1 MKSKTKPL
9 VLVADDDLSI
19 RFLVRETLEQEG
31 FAVEEVEDGI
41 QVLAAAKDIKPDL
54 IMLDVVM
61 PGIDGFEACS
71 RIRTLEGGRDVPIIM
86 MTGLDDLDSVKKAYG
101 AGATDFITK
110 PINWSL
116 MSYRVQYVLRSSKAF
131 ADLKLSEARLAEA
144 QSIAKLG
151 NWEIDMRTGV
161 TYWSDEIYQILGTT
175 YAEGRE
181 ASHESFINAVHPLDR
196 DRVATVIRDAL
207 ADGNGFSF
215 DCRIVIA
222 DGRERSIH
230 SEALINRDNEGRPT
244 ETVGYIQ
251 DITERKEAEAKIHH
265 LAYHDN
271 LTGLPNRILFEE
283 HFNHAVALAKRTRTL
298 LGILFLDLDRFKQIN
313 DTLGHAVGD
322 ELLREV
328 AGRLVAS
335 IRSYDCV
342 SRDATEGVEATVARF
357 AGDEFLVLLEN
368 INEFYDA
375 AKVAQ
380 RIKDGLSVPYTI
392 NGTEIIVTPS
402 IGISLYPADGKAL
415 DDLIK
420 CADIAMY
427 QAKEMGRN
435 NFQFYAQSVNSDA
448 KAHLILESRLRKAL
462 VQDEMFICFQP
473 VIDVARNIISGAEA
487 LVRWSNPEMGILS
500 PAHFIPLAEETGLIT
515 EIDEWV
521 LLNACRQLKAWQ
533 DAGLA
538 RFIVSV
544 NVSGRHFKKRSLVET
559 IEKTLADSHLDP
571 TYLKLEITEG
581 VLMNNDSYTVST
593 LNRLKHMGIRLAID
607 DFGTGYSS
615 LSYLKRFPLDIL
627 KIDRSFIKDILEDQ
641 ESSSITSAIIAMSAS
656 LKLDVV
662 AEGVETLEQMEM
674 LREMGCRK
682 IQGYYFS
689 KPLPAREFESF
700 FRSFRQ
706 A

>member
-244 ETVGYIQ
+244 ETVGY
-251 DITERKEAEAKIHH
+251 
-265 LAYHDN
+265 
-271 LTGLPNRILFEE
+271 
-283 HFNHAVALAKRTRTL
+283 
-298 LGILFLDLDRFKQIN
+298 
-313 DTLGHAVGD
+313 
-322 ELLREV
+322 
-328 AGRLVAS
+328 
-335 IRSYDCV
+335 C
-342 SRDATEGVEATVARF
+342 
-357 AGDEFLVLLEN
+357 
-368 INEFYDA
+368 
-375 AKVAQ
+375 
-380 RIKDGLSVPYTI
+380 
-392 NGTEIIVTPS
+392 
-402 IGISLYPADGKAL
+402 
-415 DDLIK
+415 
-420 CADIAMY
+420 
-427 QAKEMGRN
+427 
-435 NFQFYAQSVNSDA
+435 
-448 KAHLILESRLRKAL
+448 ES
-462 VQDEMFICFQP
+462 
-473 VIDVARNIISGAEA
+473 
-487 LVRWSNPEMGILS
+487 
-500 PAHFIPLAEETGLIT
+500 
-515 EIDEWV
+515 
-521 LLNACRQLKAWQ
+521 AC
-533 DAGLA
+533 
-538 RFIVSV
+538 
-544 NVSGRHFKKRSLVET
+544 
-559 IEKTLADSHLDP
+559 
-571 TYLKLEITEG
+571 
-581 VLMNNDSYTVST
+581 NND
-593 LNRLKHMGIRLAID
+593 
-607 DFGTGYSS
+607 
-615 LSYLKRFPLDIL
+615 PLC
-627 KIDRSFIKDILEDQ
+627 
-641 ESSSITSAIIAMSAS
+641 
-656 LKLDVV
+656 
-662 AEGVETLEQMEM
+662 GVIGVQN
-674 LREMGCRK
+674 
-682 IQGYYFS
+682 
-689 KPLPAREFESF
+689 
-700 FRSFRQ
+700 
-706 A
+706 